1 MRPPLGLLAEQRLH
15 GDGLNERFGLLS
27 QPSILPLFPLSGS
40 LLLPGGLLPLHVFEE
55 RYCNL
60 VEDIIDGHGT
70 LGMIQPKVPDVA
82 DNHGESMP
90 SDDLP
95 PLYGI
100 GCAGFLDQVQRL
112 PHGRFLV
119 ILKGL
124 RRFRLKDELEVSR
137 GYRQALVDYREFQID
152 VQDREAEVETERLLA
167 ALDSFGKSQ
176 GLTINLEKLGEISGL
191 ALLNGL
197 AMNLP
202 FAPVEKQAL
211 LEAPNAQ
218 DRYEMLL
225 GLFDMGFIQESD
237 LAH

>member
-1 MRPPLGLLAEQRLH
+1 MR
-15 GDGLNERFGLLS
+15 
-27 QPSILPLFPLSGS
+27 QPSILPLFPLTGS
-40 LLLPGGLLPLHVFEE
+40 LLLPGGLLPLHIFEE

-60 VEDIIDGHGT
+60 IEDIIDNHRT
-70 LGMIQPKVPDVA
+70 LGMIQPKLPNPA
-82 DNHGESMP
+82 DRRGEAEP
-90 SDDLP
+90 GDDQPL
-95 PLYGI
+95 LYGI
-100 GCAGFLDQVQRL
+100 GCAGVLDQVQEL
-112 PHGRFLV
+112 PQGRYLV

-124 RRFRLKDELEVSR
+124 RRFRLKDELEVFR

-152 VQDREAEVETERLLA
+152 LQDQDAEVEADRLLA

-176 GLTINLEKLGEISGL
+176 GLEINMDKLSEVSGL

-202 FAPVEKQAL
+202 FSPLEKQAL
-211 LEAPNAQ
+211 LEAPNAR

-225 GLFDMGFIQESD
+225 GLFGMGFFQESD